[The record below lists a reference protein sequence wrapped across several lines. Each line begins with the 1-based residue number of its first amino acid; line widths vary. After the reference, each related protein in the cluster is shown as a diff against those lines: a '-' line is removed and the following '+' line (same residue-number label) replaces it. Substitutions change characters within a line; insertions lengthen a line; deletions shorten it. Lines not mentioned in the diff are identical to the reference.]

1 MTIKAAFFDIDGTLI
16 SFKTHKVPQSTI
28 SALTKAKQNGIK
40 IFISTGR
47 PVALINNIN
56 DIKHLVDGYITFNGA
71 YCFMGNREFVLSP
84 IPESDVQTMLADA
97 EKRNYCVAVC
107 GKKEVI
113 IHNYKKVNYYVSLNI
128 SSFPQFST
136 WEDKWE
142 YLLSMPLISPKK
154 KSIVNFHR
162 EVKKLLSSNEH
173 IPSDILKKIIETLKS
188 HISSNELSEYSR
200 VDYLKTISLL
210 EQKEV

>member
-1 MTIKAAFFDIDGTLI
+1 M
-16 SFKTHKVPQSTI
+16 
-28 SALTKAKQNGIK
+28 
-40 IFISTGR
+40 
-47 PVALINNIN
+47 
-56 DIKHLVDGYITFNGA
+56 
-71 YCFMGNREFVLSP
+71 
-84 IPESDVQTMLADA
+84 
-97 EKRNYCVAVC
+97 
-107 GKKEVI
+107 
-113 IHNYKKVNYYVSLNI
+113 SLNI

-136 WEDKWE
+136 WEDKWK

-188 HISSNELSEYSR
+188 QISSNELSEYSK

-210 EQKEV
+210 EQKRCRTSEE

>member
-1 MTIKAAFFDIDGTLI
+1 MKENIEVLEELKDKLCNWKCYDETELQILI
-16 SFKTHKVPQSTI
+16 YEFEKFPRKEFSLNYAP
-28 SALTKAKQNGIK
+28 
-40 IFISTGR
+40 IFT
-47 PVALINNIN
+47 NNILIEN
-56 DIKHLVDGYITFNGA
+56 IVEIGKVFHSNQKISINVISSLGYIVCRYMPNPSSEIFNL
-71 YCFMGNREFVLSP
+71 FV
-84 IPESDVQTMLADA
+84 EATKD
-97 EKRNYCVAVC
+97 
-107 GKKEVI
+107 
-113 IHNYKKVNYYVSLNI
+113 KKVNYYVSLNI

-173 IPSDILKKIIETLKS
+173 IPSDILKKIIKTLKS
-188 HISSNELSEYSR
+188 HISSNELSEYSK

>member
-1 MTIKAAFFDIDGTLI
+1 MKENIE
-16 SFKTHKVPQSTI
+16 
-28 SALTKAKQNGIK
+28 ALEELKDKLCNWKCYDETELQI
-40 IFISTGR
+40 
-47 PVALINNIN
+47 LINEFEKFPRKEFSLNYAPIFTNNILIEN
-56 DIKHLVDGYITFNGA
+56 IVEIGKVFHSNQKISINVISSLGYIVCRYMPNPSSEIFNL
-71 YCFMGNREFVLSP
+71 FV
-84 IPESDVQTMLADA
+84 EATKD
-97 EKRNYCVAVC
+97 
-107 GKKEVI
+107 
-113 IHNYKKVNYYVSLNI
+113 KKVNYYVSLNI

-136 WEDKWE
+136 WEDKWK

-188 HISSNELSEYSR
+188 QISSNELSEYSK